1 MAPLTRENSR
11 IWLRVIPERS
21 PSLRY
26 KDPPELRRRIAQRR
40 GETDPQVRADLLIQ
54 LRHERA
60 LAKTAHKLQILRPPI
75 TYLRKSAAHDSCEV
89 SYFENR
95 GGLPAASKE
104 LKTFYQN
111 KYVSFLPLP
120 TPSSIEQ
127 MLATHMSVQPA
138 PFRAEFGAEC
148 DASRR
153 PVQAWMACAMRPY
166 VPIIGKTQ
174 RAGSCRN

>member
-1 MAPLTRENSR
+1 M
-11 IWLRVIPERS
+11 
-21 PSLRY
+21 
-26 KDPPELRRRIAQRR
+26 
-40 GETDPQVRADLLIQ
+40 
-54 LRHERA
+54 
-60 LAKTAHKLQILRPPI
+60 AKTAHKLQILRPPI

-95 GGLPAASKE
+95 GGLPAASE

-138 PFRAEFGAEC
+138 PFRTEFGAEC

-153 PVQAWMACAMRPY
+153 PVQGLDGLCYEAIRTYHRKDTEGRPMQELNK
-166 VPIIGKTQ
+166 VLRRDFQMPPDLKEAKVVLLPKVQAFLSFARGLFTFRRCLEI
-174 RAGSCRN
+174 SSSS